1 MKAFLAILLLSYSFD
16 HVVALVSTTTSIM
29 PKHFLAVSSHHV
41 SSDSSTRLFS
51 WPKSNNRGEEDG
63 HDENDDSSKEVL
75 LAQQEFVNPFERK
88 VTSATKRVPYLV
100 SNTISLRQMRMKEL
114 MSKLLLTN
122 TPEEIDEI
130 LHQNED
136 FLMEPLIQ
144 EEAILDKDSIYEVG
158 MTVKERFE
166 RYNSVMVQREQQ
178 AVNDQVRR
186 ILASMREYVMSRSD
200 G

>member
-1 MKAFLAILLLSYSFD
+1 
-16 HVVALVSTTTSIM
+16 
-29 PKHFLAVSSHHV
+29 
-41 SSDSSTRLFS
+41 
-51 WPKSNNRGEEDG
+51 
-63 HDENDDSSKEVL
+63 
-75 LAQQEFVNPFERK
+75 
-88 VTSATKRVPYLV
+88 
-100 SNTISLRQMRMKEL
+100 MKEL